1 MAKKDMTEILN
12 APDKRITIP
21 QGIKGVLA
29 RLYRQMLANL
39 NIGPIIFESYM
50 VDYLSR
56 SRTPNTRSDRQ
67 VVQGNLIKDFS
78 KPTMT
83 WPVFCK
89 AIRFFRIWK
98 FRIVIECY
106 HENGKVSLHSVEHQL
121 GKNPAQLVGG
131 PEPEELDDDDSE

>member
-1 MAKKDMTEILN
+1 MAKKDMTEILT
-12 APDKRITIP
+12 APDKRITSP

-39 NIGPIIFESYM
+39 NIGPMTFESHM
-50 VDYLSR
+50 VDFLSR

-89 AIRFFRIWK
+89 AIRFFRVWK
-98 FRIVIECY
+98 FRLVIECY

-121 GKNPAQLVGG
+121 GRNPAKHFG
-131 PEPEELDDDDSE
+131 EPDHLEEDEDDSE